1 MKIKDIPRVE
11 RPREKLIKYGPQRL
25 SNSELLAIILGS
37 GKKGENVLQLAKK
50 ILKNLSP
57 NKITCVSVGYLTD
70 ILKIGQA
77 KACQIVACFELGKRF
92 LKNKTISFVMAPK
105 DVWKEMK
112 DVRNNKKEYFVVF
125 YLDSRNQLI
134 KKEVISIGTLN
145 TSLVH
150 PREVFEPA
158 IKNFASQIII
168 SHNHPSGENKPS
180 TEDIQTTKRLVE
192 AGKILGIEI
201 IDHVIVTND
210 DYFSFQENQLIKEKE
225 PEF

>member
-1 MKIKDIPRVE
+1 
-11 RPREKLIKYGPQRL
+11 
-25 SNSELLAIILGS
+25 
-37 GKKGENVLQLAKK
+37 
-50 ILKNLSP
+50 
-57 NKITCVSVGYLTD
+57 
-70 ILKIGQA
+70 
-77 KACQIVACFELGKRF
+77 
-92 LKNKTISFVMAPK
+92 
-105 DVWKEMK
+105 MK

-180 TEDIQTTKRLVE
+180 AEDIRTTKRLVE

-201 IDHVIVTND
+201 IDHVID
-210 DYFSFQENQLIKEKE
+210 NQ
-225 PEF
+225 

>member
-1 MKIKDIPRVE
+1 MELPKVD
-11 RPREKLIKYGPQRL
+11 RPREKLIKYGSQKL
-25 SNSELLAIILGS
+25 TNSELLAIILGS

-57 NKITCVSVGYLTD
+57 NKITSISVKYLTD
-70 ILKIGQA
+70 ILKIGQT
-77 KACQIVACFELGKRF
+77 KACQIVSCFELGKRF
-92 LKNKTISFVMAPK
+92 LKNKATSLVMTPK
-105 DVWKEMK
+105 DVWNEMK

-145 TSLVH
+145 ASLVH

-158 IKNFASQIII
+158 IKNFTSQIIV
-168 SHNHPSGENKPS
+168 SHNHPSDEDQPS
-180 TEDIQTTKRLVE
+180 DEDIQITKRLIE

-201 IDHVIVTND
+201 IDHVIVTNES
-210 DYFSFQENQLIKEKE
+210 YFSFQEHQLIK
-225 PEF
+225 